1 MSQPFAR
8 ISSSVGPAGS
18 CLAASSSARTGAT
31 VARLKEQ
38 SQGPRLRLKSAANP
52 SHSQSPCWAWQ
63 LHAWEMGCFHVAKR
77 LAQRPTLPATAT
89 NPTTA
94 RPRAIIKESQSFG
107 VAAVLGPNAADS
119 SNLLGKWVWLGDM
132 GVSETVL
139 TCFQKHPAL
148 QVDGN
153 QNEMT
158 QRMGQN
164 GPRAAVHGM
173 RPRHMYTSTIF
184 GTCWPEM
191 FRTQDT
197 IPNNPNTVTK
207 HCNYKSVH
215 TPGSYKRKQFV
226 QNARP
231 MH

>member
-1 MSQPFAR
+1 ML
-8 ISSSVGPAGS
+8 G
-18 CLAASSSARTGAT
+18 LAAACLGDG
-31 VARLKEQ
+31 VL
-38 SQGPRLRLKSAANP
+38 PRGKAPGTKA
-52 SHSQSPCWAWQ
+52 
-63 LHAWEMGCFHVAKR
+63 
-77 LAQRPTLPATAT
+77 TLPAAAT

-119 SNLLGKWVWLGDM
+119 SNLLGKCGWETWSLRNGSDM
-132 GVSETVL
+132 FPET
-139 TCFQKHPAL
+139 PAL

-153 QNEMT
+153 QNEMS

-173 RPRHMYTSTIF
+173 RPRHMYTSTIL